1 MVATWKTLCDDR
13 PVSDAPRIFRGT
25 PEAEAARRAH
35 EAALAAPRGTATID
49 AGELRRLCRDAG
61 ADDVGFVEIDR
72 PGLGPESDNARRLF
86 PRTRTLIS
94 FVTVSNPDAIRSVSR
109 AVANEA
115 WHDNHRRADDVA
127 DRIVTALT
135 RRGIGA
141 VGTALGFPMETRTEP
156 GAKPWEIEHKV
167 VAVEAGLGHM
177 GVHRNVIHPRFG
189 SFVLLETVL
198 IDAVVTEHDRPIE
211 FNPCNDC
218 NLCVVACPVG
228 AVRRNDDFDFFAC
241 LTHNYREFL
250 FGFEDWIHTIAAAPD
265 AAAYTSKFPYEE
277 TRSFWQSLGFGPKYK
292 AAYCQAV
299 CPAGDEVVGPYM
311 ADRVAWRRE
320 VVEPFKDK
328 HEYVYVTSG
337 SRAEKVARRNPNK
350 RIRYVDY
357 RVDVSTPEN
366 FAIGLRHRFDPALGG
381 GVRCVVRFA
390 FPDGETLTAEV
401 DGGVLRTGDLTGS
414 EPEATVRFT
423 VDDYIRF
430 LHADPVATGSGPAR
444 HELGGDPAA
453 LAALLATLA

>member
-1 MVATWKTLCDDR
+1 MVDT
-13 PVSDAPRIFRGT
+13 PRIFRGT
-25 PEAEAARRAH
+25 TEAEQARRAH
-35 EAALAAPRGTATID
+35 EAALAAPRRTTTLD
-49 AGELRRLCRDAG
+49 ADELRRLGREAG
-61 ADDVGFVEIDR
+61 ADDVGFVEIER
-72 PGLGPESDNARRLF
+72 PGLGPEAANARRLF
-86 PRTRTLIS
+86 PRTQTLIS
-94 FVTVSNPDAIRSVSR
+94 FVTVSNPDAIRSISR

-127 DRIVTALT
+127 DRIVTELG
-135 RRGIGA
+135 RRGVGA
-141 VGTALGFPMETRTEP
+141 VGTALGFPMETRPEA

-167 VAVEAGLGHM
+167 IAVEAGLGHM

-189 SFVLLETVL
+189 SFVLLETIL
-198 IDAVVTEHDRPIE
+198 IDAEVTGHDQPID

-250 FGFEDWIHTIAAAPD
+250 FGFEDWVHTIAAAPD
-265 AAAYTSKFPYEE
+265 AAAYASKFPYEE

-299 CPAGDEVVGPYM
+299 CPAGDEVVGPYL

-337 SRAEKVARRNPNK
+337 SRAERVARRNPNK

-357 RVDVSTPEN
+357 RVDVSTAHN
-366 FAIGLRHRFDPALGG
+366 FAIGLQHRFDPSLAG

-390 FPDGETLTAEV
+390 FPDGDGLTAVVE
-401 DGGVLRTGDLTGS
+401 DGVLQLD
-414 EPEATVRFT
+414 EPTDAAPDVTVRFT
-423 VDDYIRF
+423 ADDFIRL
-430 LHADPVATGSGPAR
+430 LHPDPAPPESGVAR
-444 HELGGDPAA
+444 YELTGDPAA
-453 LAALLATLA
+453 LGALLATLA